1 MKVVILGSGK
11 GTNAEA
17 IMNAASENQ
26 LANVEVAGVFSDSQ
40 DAMILKYAKSH
51 NIFNAFLE
59 PGEHKYKLLDEG
71 ENIWI
76 KTIQELQPDLIV
88 LAGFMRILGSK
99 FLSIFNYKVINLHP
113 SLLPSFPGLNSIEQA
128 FEKKVK
134 ITGCTVHWVNEKVDE
149 GEIIAQAPVRIMN
162 GDDLNMVKEKVQA
175 AEHMLLPWV
184 IRDLD
189 QGVIPFLND

>member
-26 LANVEVAGVFSDSQ
+26 LANVEIVGVLSDSQ

-51 NIFNAFLE
+51 NIRNAFLE
-59 PGEHKYKLLDEG
+59 PGEHKYRLLNEG
-71 ENIWI
+71 EDIWI

-88 LAGFMRILGSK
+88 LAGFMRILDCK
-99 FLSIFNYKVINLHP
+99 FLSTFKNKIINLHP
-113 SLLPSFPGLNSIEQA
+113 SLLPSFPGLNSIEKA

-134 ITGCTVHWVNEKVDE
+134 ITGCTVHWVNEKIDE

-162 GDDLNMVKEKVQA
+162 GDDLNMVKQKVQA

-189 QGVIPFLND
+189 LGIIPFAE

>member
-26 LANVEVAGVFSDSQ
+26 LANVEIVGVLSDSQ
-40 DAMILKYAKSH
+40 AAMILKYAKSH
-51 NIFNAFLE
+51 SIRSAFLE
-59 PGEHKYKLLDEG
+59 PGEHKYRLLNEG
-71 ENIWI
+71 EDLWI

-88 LAGFMRILGSK
+88 LAGFMRILDSK
-99 FLSIFNYKVINLHP
+99 FLATFKNKIINLHP
-113 SLLPSFPGLNSIEQA
+113 SLLPSFPGLNSIEKA

-134 ITGCTVHWVNEKVDE
+134 ITGCTVHWVNEKIDE

-162 GDDLNMVKEKVQA
+162 GDDLNMVKQKVQA

-189 QGVIPFLND
+189 LGIIPFAE

>member
-17 IMNAASENQ
+17 IMTAASENQ
-26 LANVEVAGVFSDSQ
+26 LANVEIVGVFSDSQ

-51 NIFNAFLE
+51 NIFNAFIE
-59 PGEHKYKLLDEG
+59 PGEHKYKLINEG

-76 KTIQELQPDLIV
+76 KTIQELHPDLIV

-99 FLSIFNYKVINLHP
+99 FLSIFNNKVINLHP

-134 ITGCTVHWVNEKVDE
+134 ITGCTVHWVIEKVDE

-162 GDDLNMVKEKVQA
+162 GDDLNMVKQKVQA

-189 QGVIPFLND
+189 QGIIPFLND

>member
-26 LANVEVAGVFSDSQ
+26 LANVEIVGVLSDSQ

-51 NIFNAFLE
+51 NIRNAFLE
-59 PGEHKYKLLDEG
+59 PGEHKYKLLNEG
-71 ENIWI
+71 EDIWI

-88 LAGFMRILGSK
+88 LAGFMRILDSK
-99 FLSIFNYKVINLHP
+99 FLSIFKNKIINLHP
-113 SLLPSFPGLNSIEQA
+113 SLLPSFPGLNSIEKA

-134 ITGCTVHWVNEKVDE
+134 ITGCTVHWVNEKIDE

-162 GDDLNMVKEKVQA
+162 GDDLNMVKQKVQA

-189 QGVIPFLND
+189 LGIIPFAE

>member
-26 LANVEVAGVFSDSQ
+26 LANVEIVGVLSDSQ

-51 NIFNAFLE
+51 NIRNAFLE
-59 PGEHKYKLLDEG
+59 PGEHKYKLLNEG
-71 ENIWI
+71 EDIWI

-88 LAGFMRILGSK
+88 LAGFMRILDSK
-99 FLSIFNYKVINLHP
+99 FLAIFKNKIINLHP
-113 SLLPSFPGLNSIEQA
+113 SLLPSFPGLNSIEKA

-134 ITGCTVHWVNEKVDE
+134 ITGCTVHWVNEKIDE

-162 GDDLNMVKEKVQA
+162 GDDLNMVKQKVQA

-189 QGVIPFLND
+189 LGIIPFAE

>member
-17 IMNAASENQ
+17 IMTAASENQ
-26 LANVEVAGVFSDSQ
+26 LANVEIVGVFSDSQ

-51 NIFNAFLE
+51 NIFNAFIE
-59 PGEHKYKLLDEG
+59 PGEHKYKLINEG

-76 KTIQELQPDLIV
+76 KTIQELHPDLIV
-88 LAGFMRILGSK
+88 LAGFMRILSSK
-99 FLSIFNYKVINLHP
+99 FLSIFNNKVINLHP

-162 GDDLNMVKEKVQA
+162 GDDLNMVKQKVQA

-189 QGVIPFLND
+189 QGIIPFLND

>member
-1 MKVVILGSGK
+1 MKVLILGSGK

-17 IMNAASENQ
+17 IMSAAAENQ
-26 LANVEVAGVFSDSQ
+26 LANVEIVGVLSDSQ

-51 NIFNAFLE
+51 NILNAFLE
-59 PGEHKYKLLDEG
+59 PGEHKYRLLNEG
-71 ENIWI
+71 EDLWI
-76 KTIQELQPDLIV
+76 KTIQELQSDLIV
-88 LAGFMRILGSK
+88 LAGFMRILDSK
-99 FLSIFNYKVINLHP
+99 FLSTFKNKIINLHP
-113 SLLPSFPGLNSIEQA
+113 SLLPSFPGLNSIEKA

-134 ITGCTVHWVNEKVDE
+134 ITGCTVHWVNEKIDE

-162 GDDLNMVKEKVQA
+162 GDDLDMVKQKVQA

-189 QGVIPFLND
+189 LGIIPFAE

>member
-26 LANVEVAGVFSDSQ
+26 LAKVEIVGVLSDSQ

-51 NIFNAFLE
+51 SIRNAFLE
-59 PGEHKYKLLDEG
+59 PGEHKYRLLNEEED
-71 ENIWI
+71 IWI
-76 KTIQELQPDLIV
+76 KAIQELQPDLIV
-88 LAGFMRILGSK
+88 LAGFMRILDSK
-99 FLSIFNYKVINLHP
+99 FLSTFENKIINLHP
-113 SLLPSFPGLNSIEQA
+113 SLLPSFPGLNSIEKA

-134 ITGCTVHWVNEKVDE
+134 ITGCTVHWVNEKIDE

-162 GDDLNMVKEKVQA
+162 GDDLNMVKQKVQA

-189 QGVIPFLND
+189 MGIIPFAE

>member
-26 LANVEVAGVFSDSQ
+26 LANVEIVGVLSDSQ

-51 NIFNAFLE
+51 NIRNAFLE
-59 PGEHKYKLLDEG
+59 PGEHKYKLLNEG
-71 ENIWI
+71 EDIWI

-88 LAGFMRILGSK
+88 LAGFMRILDSK
-99 FLSIFNYKVINLHP
+99 FLAIFKNKIINLHP
-113 SLLPSFPGLNSIEQA
+113 SLLPSFPGLNSIEKA

-134 ITGCTVHWVNEKVDE
+134 ITGCTVHWANEKIDE

-162 GDDLNMVKEKVQA
+162 GDDLNMVKQKVQA

-189 QGVIPFLND
+189 LGIIPFAE

>member
-26 LANVEVAGVFSDSQ
+26 LANVEIVGVLSDSQ

-51 NIFNAFLE
+51 NIRNAFVE
-59 PGEHKYKLLDEG
+59 PGEHKYRLLNEG

-88 LAGFMRILGSK
+88 LAGFMRILDSK
-99 FLSIFNYKVINLHP
+99 FLAIFKNKIINLHP
-113 SLLPSFPGLNSIEQA
+113 SLLPSFPGLNSIEKA

-134 ITGCTVHWVNEKVDE
+134 ITGCTVHWVNEKIDE

-162 GDDLNMVKEKVQA
+162 GDDLNMVKQKVQA
-175 AEHMLLPWV
+175 AEHTLLPWV

-189 QGVIPFLND
+189 LGIIPFAE

>member
-26 LANVEVAGVFSDSQ
+26 LANVEIVGVLSDSQ

-51 NIFNAFLE
+51 NIRNAFLE
-59 PGEHKYKLLDEG
+59 PGEHKYKLLNEG
-71 ENIWI
+71 EDIWI

-88 LAGFMRILGSK
+88 LAGFMRILDCK
-99 FLSIFNYKVINLHP
+99 FLSTFKNKIINLHP
-113 SLLPSFPGLNSIEQA
+113 SLLPSFPGLNSIEKA

-134 ITGCTVHWVNEKVDE
+134 ITGCTVHWVNEKIDE

-162 GDDLNMVKEKVQA
+162 GDDLNMVKQKVQA

-189 QGVIPFLND
+189 LGIIPFAE